1 MQKKYWLIPALII
14 ILISYALP
22 ISAQEEKIL
31 IIESYHHTYPWDASY
46 KKGLEKILGK
56 RYELVTFE
64 MDTKRIPKSEHETR
78 ANLAFDIYKQL
89 NPRLVILGDDNA
101 LKYVGPKL
109 AQTKTPVVYLGINQN
124 PRNYG
129 MFGPEN
135 ITGVLERP
143 LMKRSIVYLSEIY
156 TSDLKKVLIMFD
168 NGTTSHSSVEQV
180 FRGRHS
186 ITIAG
191 IQADLKQ
198 LRHLQEWK
206 ETVLSAKDEGYDAII
221 VGLYQTIVDENGDHV
236 PSDTLIAWTSENTPI
251 PPFGFWDF
259 TVGTQ
264 KTIGGLVLFGEVQ
277 GETAGKM
284 AIEILTKGKSPYEIR
299 PVVAKKGRLLFSTSQ
314 LERWQDKISLPEK
327 IKSQATLIE

>member
-1 MQKKYWLIPALII
+1 MKKIHWIIPTLII
-14 ILISYALP
+14 ILSYTLP

-56 RYELVTFE
+56 RYDLVTFE
-64 MDTKRIPKSEHETR
+64 MDTKRIPKSEYETQ
-78 ANLAFDIYKQL
+78 ADLAFDTYKQL
-89 NPRLVILGDDNA
+89 NPELIILGDDNA
-101 LKYVGPKL
+101 LKYVGPKFVN
-109 AQTKTPVVYLGINQN
+109 TKTPVVYLGINQN

-198 LRHLQEWK
+198 IRHLQEWQQ
-206 ETVLSAKDEGYDAII
+206 TVLNAKDEGYDAII
-221 VGLYQTIVDENGDHV
+221 VGLYQTIVDGNGDHV
-236 PSDTLIAWTSENTPI
+236 PSDTLIAWTSKNTPI

-259 TVGTQ
+259 TVGPK

-284 AIEILTKGKSPYEIR
+284 AIEILTKGKIPYEIR

-314 LERWQDKISLPEK
+314 LERWQEKISLPEK
-327 IKSQATLIE
+327 IKSEATFIE

>member
-1 MQKKYWLIPALII
+1 MKKIHWIIPTLII
-14 ILISYALP
+14 ILSYTLP

-56 RYELVTFE
+56 RYDLVTFE
-64 MDTKRIPKSEHETR
+64 MDTKRIPKSEYETR
-78 ANLAFDIYKQL
+78 ADLAFDTYKQL
-89 NPRLVILGDDNA
+89 NPELIILGDDNA
-101 LKYVGPKL
+101 LKYVGPKFVN
-109 AQTKTPVVYLGINQN
+109 TKTPVVYLGINQN

-198 LRHLQEWK
+198 IRHLNEWQQ
-206 ETVLSAKDEGYDAII
+206 TVLSAKDEGYDAII
-221 VGLYQTIVDENGDHV
+221 IGLYQTIVDGNGDHV
-236 PSDTLIAWTSENTPI
+236 PSDTLIAWTSKNTPI

-259 TVGTQ
+259 TVGPK

-284 AIEILTKGKSPYEIR
+284 AIEILTKKKIPYEIR

-314 LERWQDKISLPEK
+314 LERWQEKISLPEK
-327 IKSQATLIE
+327 IKAEATFIE